1 MVQLAWQT
9 VYKEIKTSIWER
21 KKMCLLFLS
30 WLFGN
35 SNQESDEELDDF
47 LFMEMMEEEDDG

>member
-1 MVQLAWQT
+1 
-9 VYKEIKTSIWER
+9 
-21 KKMCLLFLS
+21 MCFLS

-47 LFMEMMEEEDDG
+47 LLVEMMEEEDDR

>member
-1 MVQLAWQT
+1 
-9 VYKEIKTSIWER
+9 
-21 KKMCLLFLS
+21 MCLLFLS